1 VSVAGVIEARPFIGD
16 DGALVDG
23 ALVDDGPMARGRRCL
38 ATRQSLPRER
48 LVRFVVDPAGDI
60 VPDIA
65 ARLPGRG
72 VWLTAERG
80 AISLA
85 VAKGLFA
92 KAARRRVQAAPDLP
106 DQVESMLARR
116 SLDLL
121 GLARRAGQLVAGFDQ
136 VADWLRHGKVAVL
149 LGARDGA
156 ADGRRKLRALAR
168 GLPLI
173 EAFDRNELGVAIGRD
188 EVVHVAM
195 APGGLAK
202 RLLAEAARLR
212 GFRPDDVGGSIGDAD
227 VGTEEPT
234 RS

>member
-1 VSVAGVIEARPFIGD
+1 MIETRPSSESPFSEPVGV
-16 DGALVDG
+16 LY
-23 ALVDDGPMARGRRCL
+23 DDGPTPSRRCV

-48 LVRFVVDPAGDI
+48 LVRFVVGPDGVVIPDVAG
-60 VPDIA
+60 
-65 ARLPGRG
+65 RLPGRG

-92 KAARRRVQAAPDLP
+92 KAARCRVQAAPDLP

-116 SLDLL
+116 ALDLI

-136 VADWLRHGKVAVL
+136 VADWLRQGKAAAL
-149 LGARDGA
+149 IEASDGA
-156 ADGRRKLRALAR
+156 PDGRRKLRALAR
-168 GLPLI
+168 GLPVVDAL
-173 EAFDRNELGVAIGRD
+173 DRRELGAAIGRD
-188 EVVHVAM
+188 EAVHLAM
-195 APGGLAK
+195 APGGLAR
-202 RLLAEAARLR
+202 RLLAEVARLR
-212 GFRPDDVGGSIGDAD
+212 GFRRQGGPGSDADPGFDAD

>member
-1 VSVAGVIEARPFIGD
+1 VIEAQHLID
-16 DGALVDG
+16 DGALLDDG
-23 ALVDDGPMARGRRCL
+23 VVVDDGPTVRGRRCV
-38 ATRQSLPRER
+38 ATRESLPRER
-48 LVRFVVDPAGDI
+48 LVRFVVDPAGAV
-60 VPDIA
+60 VPDVA
-65 ARLPGRG
+65 GRLPGRG

-116 SLDLL
+116 SLDLI

-136 VADWLRHGKVAVL
+136 VADWLRHGKAAVL

-168 GLPLI
+168 GLPVI

-202 RLLAEAARLR
+202 RLLAETARLR
-212 GFRPDDVGGSIGDAD
+212 GFRPDDVGGPVFDAD

>member
-1 VSVAGVIEARPFIGD
+1 MIEPQLLSAEGPAFDLEGVAF
-16 DGALVDG
+16 
-23 ALVDDGPMARGRRCL
+23 DDGPATNGRRCI
-38 ATRQSLPRER
+38 ASRQSLPRER
-48 LVRFVVDPAGDI
+48 LVRFVVDPAGEI
-60 VPDIA
+60 VPDVS

-72 VWLTAERG
+72 VWLTAERS

-92 KAARRRVQAAPDLP
+92 KATRRRVHAAPDLP

-116 SLDLL
+116 ALDLI

-136 VADWLRHGKVAVL
+136 VADWLRNGKTAVL

-156 ADGRRKLRALAR
+156 ADGRRKLRAMAR
-168 GLPLI
+168 SLPVV
-173 EAFDRNELGVAIGRD
+173 EVFDRHELGLAIGRD

-202 RLLAEAARLR
+202 RLVAEVARLR
-212 GFRPDDVGGSIGDAD
+212 GFRAETSAGQACDAD
-227 VGTEEPT
+227 VGTEEQT